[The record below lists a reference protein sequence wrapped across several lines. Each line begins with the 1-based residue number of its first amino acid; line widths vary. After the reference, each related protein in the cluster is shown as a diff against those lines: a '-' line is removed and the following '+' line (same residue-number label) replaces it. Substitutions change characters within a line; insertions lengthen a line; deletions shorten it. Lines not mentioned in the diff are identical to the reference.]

1 MSDLWEKCHT
11 CSGENLCPFASIAV
25 QHRSNDRPSQGLGAP
40 IVGDNKYGGTDL
52 GCGLLLAAVG
62 TEVSHP
68 EGGHRMLFEIEEP
81 CRFRELREREQR
93 LWEEGEGDGVGK
105 EH

>member
-1 MSDLWEKCHT
+1 M
-11 CSGENLCPFASIAV
+11 
-25 QHRSNDRPSQGLGAP
+25 QGLGMP

-93 LWEEGEGDGVGK
+93 LWEESEGRGKGEGQRGGGVA
-105 EH
+105 